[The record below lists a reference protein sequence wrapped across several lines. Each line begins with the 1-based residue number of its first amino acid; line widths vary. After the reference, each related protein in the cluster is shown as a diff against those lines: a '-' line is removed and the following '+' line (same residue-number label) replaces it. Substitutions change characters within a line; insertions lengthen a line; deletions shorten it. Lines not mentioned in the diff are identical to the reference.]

1 MYICVF
7 EVGNIHAQMVYRIF
21 FLLSFSLI
29 RFISSSEDSDFMFT
43 LCCKIIHYRNSS
55 SIFTHKYYWLFF
67 FFFFTSFSDHFFV
80 VKNRMIP
87 ALVLKRNHRFYENN
101 KITSLPD
108 QLRHYSS
115 SSSFNHKYRFEILCD
130 LCEFMRNQSLTWL
143 IKLIF
148 NLPITNH
155 RYGCL
160 NIII

>member
-67 FFFFTSFSDHFFV
+67 FFFTSFSDHFFV

-115 SSSFNHKYRFEILCD
+115 SSSFNHIYRFEILCD